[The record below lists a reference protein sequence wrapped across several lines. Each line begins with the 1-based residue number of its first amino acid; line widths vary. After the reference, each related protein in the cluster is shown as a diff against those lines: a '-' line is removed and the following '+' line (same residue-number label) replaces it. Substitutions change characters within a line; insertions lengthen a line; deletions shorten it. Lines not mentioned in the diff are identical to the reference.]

1 MTTAPQPILSDAG
14 PIPGPDPGLGAVERR
29 TVLAAAL
36 LRAVATGMAGVLLG
50 IYLAE
55 LGLAPAT
62 VGLVAGAGLAG
73 AAAGALA
80 VTLWGR
86 RWESR
91 RPLLVFGLL
100 AAAGGALMAV
110 ASHPL
115 ALAAAAFLG
124 MVNGMGRDRGPA
136 SVLEQA
142 MIPATT
148 GPAGRTAALAWY
160 TALQDAGHA
169 VGSLAAGLPVLLAA
183 AFALGDELSF
193 RLAIG
198 LYALLM
204 AASTLLYLRLPAR
217 RLGGAGIAEGAGSA
231 EAVGTTAIPSPAP
244 FRLSPQSRR
253 VVTRLSLLFALDGLG
268 GGFLVTALLS
278 YFFFERFGVSAATL
292 GLLFFAGR
300 VANVLSHFGA
310 AWLARRIG
318 LVNTMVWT
326 HLPSSLLLV
335 AVAFAPSFALA
346 AALYLLRE
354 SLVEMDVPTRQSY
367 VLAVVRPEER
377 TTAAGVTNL
386 VRLGT
391 WALGPM
397 LAGWMMGGLALAAP
411 LLAGA
416 GLKVVYD
423 LLLYA
428 SFRRLRPPEEQDAE
442 PARPGMN
449 ARARLRAG

>member
-1 MTTAPQPILSDAG
+1 MNPAPQSAPVQ
-14 PIPGPDPGLGAVERR
+14 PRPPDPGRAAGWRR
-29 TVLAAAL
+29 LVLTAAF
-36 LRAVATGMAGVLLG
+36 LRAMATGMAGVLLG
-50 IYLAE
+50 IYLAG
-55 LGLAPAT
+55 LGLAPGA
-62 VGLVAGAGLAG
+62 VGLVAGVGLAG
-73 AAAGALA
+73 AAFGVLT
-80 VTLWGR
+80 VTLWGS
-86 RWESR
+86 RWETR
-91 RPLLVFGLL
+91 RLLLLLGLL
-100 AAAGGALMAV
+100 AAAGGALFAL

-115 ALAAAAFLG
+115 ALAGAAFFG

-142 MIPATT
+142 LIPATT

-169 VGSLAAGLPVLLAA
+169 AGSLAAGLPVLLAS
-183 AFALGDELSF
+183 AFTLGEERSF

-198 LYALLM
+198 LYALLT
-204 AASTLLYLRLPAR
+204 ALSALPYLRLPA
-217 RLGGAGIAEGAGSA
+217 GGPVSAGPAPAR
-231 EAVGTTAIPSPAP
+231 PSP
-244 FRLSPQSRR
+244 RLSSDSRR
-253 VVTRLSLLFALDGLG
+253 VLTRISLLFALDGLG

-278 YFFFERFGVSAATL
+278 YFFFERFGVSPAAL

-318 LVNTMVWT
+318 LVNTMVFT

-335 AVAFAPSFALA
+335 AVAFTPSFAVA
-346 AALYLLRE
+346 VVLYLLRE

-377 TTAAGVTNL
+377 TAASGVTNL

-391 WALGPM
+391 WALGPT
-397 LAGWMMGGLALAAP
+397 LAGAMMGGLALAAP

-416 GLKVVYD
+416 GLKVIYD

-428 SFRRLRPPEEQDAE
+428 SFRRLRPPEERGAGE
-442 PARPGMN
+442 PGFLEKGT
-449 ARARLRAG
+449 RAPA

>member
-1 MTTAPQPILSDAG
+1 MNAAPLPAPSR
-14 PIPGPDPGLGAVERR
+14 PGLGTAERR
-29 TVLAAAL
+29 VLLAAAFV
-36 LRAVATGMAGVLLG
+36 RALATGMAGVLLG
-50 IYLAE
+50 IYLAK
-55 LGLAPAT
+55 LGLSPKA
-62 VGLVAGAGLAG
+62 VGLVAGAGLMG
-73 AAAGALA
+73 ATAGALA
-80 VTLWGR
+80 VALRGE
-86 RWESR
+86 RWER
-91 RPLLVFGLL
+91 RRALLVLGLL
-100 AAAGGALMAV
+100 AAAGGVLLAV
-110 ASHPL
+110 ASHPV

-136 SVLEQA
+136 SVLETA
-142 MIPATT
+142 LIPATT
-148 GPAGRTAALAWY
+148 THAGRTTAFAWY

-169 VGSLAAGLPVLLAA
+169 AGSLAAGLPALLAVM
-183 AFALGDELSF
+183 LPLDEEGAF

-198 LYALLM
+198 LYALLIG
-204 AASTLLYLRLPAR
+204 ASALLYLRLPSTR
-217 RLGGAGIAEGAGSA
+217 REGATPTPGM
-231 EAVGTTAIPSPAP
+231 I
-244 FRLSPQSRR
+244 SPQSRR
-253 VVTRLSLLFALDGLG
+253 VLTRISLLFALDGLG

-278 YFFFERFGVSAATL
+278 YFFFERFGVEAATV

-326 HLPSSLLLV
+326 HVPSSLLLV
-335 AVAFAPSFALA
+335 AVAFTPSFAVA
-346 AALYLLRE
+346 AVLFVLRE

-367 VLAVVRPEER
+367 VMAVVRPEER
-377 TTAAGVTNL
+377 TAASGVTNL

-423 LLLYA
+423 LLLFA
-428 SFRRLRPPEEQDAE
+428 SFRRLRPPEESETAQDVDATLATE
-442 PARPGMN
+442 GGSR
-449 ARARLRAG
+449 

>member
-1 MTTAPQPILSDAG
+1 MSAAPQPVLSDCGSDSG
-14 PIPGPDPGLGAVERR
+14 PAPGLGTGERR
-29 TVLAAAL
+29 VVVTAAF

-55 LGLAPAT
+55 LGLTPAT

-100 AAAGGALMAV
+100 AAAGGALMAL

-160 TALQDAGHA
+160 TALQDVGHA

-183 AFALGDELSF
+183 AFALGEERSF

-204 AASTLLYLRLPAR
+204 ATSTLLYLRLPAR
-217 RLGGAGIAEGAGSA
+217 RSETEIVGSAGIA
-231 EAVGTTAIPSPAP
+231 SPAP
-244 FRLSPQSRR
+244 ARLSPRSRR

-278 YFFFERFGVSAATL
+278 YFFFERFGVGAAAL

-300 VANVLSHFGA
+300 AANVLSHFGA

-428 SFRRLRPPEEQDAE
+428 SFRRLRPPEEQESE
-442 PARPGMN
+442 PPATAALATNGGPR
-449 ARARLRAG
+449 